1 MAISE
6 ARRFELHGK
15 LRDVLGDEMG
25 TTLMEHLPPSGWTNV
40 ARQDEME
47 RRFDSLESRFVLIE
61 KRLDGMDRRFDQL
74 DSRIRTFS
82 TIGLTVILALAA
94 IQVQILLTM

>member
-1 MAISE
+1 
-6 ARRFELHGK
+6 
-15 LRDVLGDEMG
+15 MG

-40 ARQDEME
+40 ARHDEME
-47 RRFDSLESRFVLIE
+47 RRFDVMERRFDVMERRLEVIE
-61 KRLDGMDRRFDQL
+61 KRLDQL
-74 DSRIRTFS
+74 DTRLRTFS

>member
-1 MAISE
+1 
-6 ARRFELHGK
+6 
-15 LRDVLGDEMG
+15 MG
-25 TTLMEHLPPSGWTNV
+25 TTLMEHLSPSGWTNV
-40 ARQDEME
+40 ARHDEME

-61 KRLDGMDRRFDQL
+61 KRLDVMDRRLDQL

-94 IQVQILLTM
+94 IQVQVLLTM

>member
-40 ARQDEME
+40 ARHDEME
-47 RRFDSLESRFVLIE
+47 RRFDVMDRRLEVIE
-61 KRLDGMDRRFDQL
+61 KRIDQL

-94 IQVQILLTM
+94 IQVQVLLTM

>member
-1 MAISE
+1 
-6 ARRFELHGK
+6 
-15 LRDVLGDEMG
+15 MG

-47 RRFDSLESRFVLIE
+47 
-61 KRLDGMDRRFDQL
+61 RRFDQL

>member
-1 MAISE
+1 
-6 ARRFELHGK
+6 
-15 LRDVLGDEMG
+15 MG

-40 ARQDEME
+40 ARHDEME

-61 KRLDGMDRRFDQL
+61 KRLDVMDRRLDQL

-82 TIGLTVILALAA
+82 TIGLTVIIALAA
-94 IQVQILLTM
+94 IQVQVLLTM

>member
-1 MAISE
+1 
-6 ARRFELHGK
+6 
-15 LRDVLGDEMG
+15 MG

-40 ARQDEME
+40 ARHDEME

-61 KRLDGMDRRFDQL
+61 KRLDVMDRRLDQL